1 MTESPTRPALRYH
14 GGKWML
20 APWIIGFFPAH
31 RVYAEPFAG
40 AASVLLRKPRSYAE
54 VYNDLDGEVCN
65 LFRVLR
71 DEDLAPKL
79 AEQLRLTPFAREE
92 FLGAYV
98 ATDEPVERARRT
110 VIRSFMGFGTTTLR
124 HSRTGFRSKGLRAG
138 QPPQVDWTNY
148 PGHVDQLTNRLRGVV
163 IENRPAE
170 DLIRHQDS
178 QETLF
183 YADPPYVHD
192 TRSSIK
198 TGSHAGTAYR
208 HEMTDEDHTRLAE
221 VLTAARGMVVLSG
234 YHSPLYDEL
243 YAGWERRE
251 RECLSDGAQPR
262 TEVLWLNEACSAAL
276 AATGQQALIA

>member
-1 MTESPTRPALRYH
+1 MNPTRPALRYH
-14 GGKWML
+14 GGKWIL
-20 APWIIGFFPAH
+20 APWIIEHFPAH
-31 RVYAEPFAG
+31 RVYVEPFAG

-79 AEQLRLTPFAREE
+79 AEQLRLTPFARDE
-92 FLGAYV
+92 FLGAY
-98 ATDEPVERARRT
+98 APCEDHVERARRT
-110 VIRSFMGFGTTTLR
+110 VVRSFMGFGTTTLR

-148 PGHVDQLTNRLRGVV
+148 PAHIHKLTDRLRGVV
-163 IENRPAE
+163 IENRPASE
-170 DLIRHQDS
+170 LIAHQDGP
-178 QETLF
+178 EVLF
-183 YADPPYVHD
+183 YVDPPYVHD
-192 TRSSIK
+192 TRSAIK

-208 HEMTDEDHTRLAE
+208 HEMTDADHEALAE
-221 VLTAARGMVVLSG
+221 QLRAVSGMVVLSG
-234 YHSPLYDEL
+234 YHSALYDAL

-251 RECLSDGAQPR
+251 RETLSDGAQPR
-262 TEVLWLNEACSAAL
+262 TEVLWLNPACAEAL